1 MPIEDIQTAIV
12 TGAGR
17 GIGRACSV
25 ALAKHGV
32 KNLLLTART
41 QHELEETASLC
52 KQYQCHIICLS
63 MNIADD
69 DAPDILVATALSR
82 FGQIDLL
89 VNNAGVAH
97 FAPLVETSDELFDDH
112 YMVNLRAPF
121 RLSREVIKHMMPRKQ
136 GAIMNIASSA
146 SLKPYKNQGSYA
158 ASKYALLG
166 MTQSWA
172 IELRPYRIKMSCICP
187 GGVDTRLS
195 DESHANRDKT
205 GWIQPEDIADGL
217 IYWLQQPINITTD
230 VITIRRF
237 DSEPL
242 C

>member
-1 MPIEDIQTAIV
+1 MPLEDIQSAIV

-41 QHELEETASLC
+41 QQELEETASLC
-52 KQYQCHIICLS
+52 QQYGSNTICLS

-69 DAPDILVATALSR
+69 DTPGKLVAAALSQFR
-82 FGQIDLL
+82 QIDLL

-112 YMVNLRAPF
+112 YTVNLRAPF
-121 RLSREVIKHMMPRKQ
+121 RLSREVIKHMMPRQ
-136 GAIMNIASSA
+136 RGAIMNIASSA
-146 SLKPYKNQGSYA
+146 SLKPYKNQGSYV

-172 IELRPYRIKMSCICP
+172 MELRPYRIKMSCICP

-195 DESHANRDKT
+195 DDCHADRDKT
-205 GWIQPEDIADGL
+205 GWIMPEDIADGL
-217 IYWLQQPINITTD
+217 IYWLQQPDNITTD
-230 VITIRRF
+230 VITIRRYE
-237 DSEPL
+237 SEPL